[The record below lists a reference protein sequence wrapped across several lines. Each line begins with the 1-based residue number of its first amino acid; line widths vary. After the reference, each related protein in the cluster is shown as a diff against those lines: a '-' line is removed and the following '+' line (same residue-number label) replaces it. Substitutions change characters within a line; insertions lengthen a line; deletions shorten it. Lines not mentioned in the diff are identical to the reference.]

1 MPEIEELK
9 LVVSITDNARAQTQ
23 RLRTELQ
30 QVGTTGAAT
39 SKRVVQTAPTSGIR
53 CLKAA
58 VFSTSMAHHGPH
70 K

>member
-53 CLKAA
+53 CRRC
-58 VFSTSMAHHGPH
+58 
-70 K
+70 